1 MQLVGAYRLMYAA
14 TPASRL
20 EEGDCAVR
28 GVLLD
33 GFPRTRRQAEM
44 LGDLGVEVTHTLI
57 LDMPDEVVIS
67 RVSGRRIDPL
77 SGKIY
82 HIHFNPPE
90 TEAVANRLI
99 QREDDTRTKIMRRL
113 EGYHS
118 NKAAIAEYYGDLVS
132 TVRFAPPGTIAKGG
146 LGAPA
151 RRSLALDAKPMLVHD
166 ELRKVCCIVCV
177 CVCMCVQCVCVCA
190 CASSGTVGMAQ
201 PHLGGS
207 TFLPLT
213 RIASCIDS
221 MPCLHPGYRGS
232 PILGQCDRFQP
243 PRKV

>member
-1 MQLVGAYRLMYAA
+1 
-14 TPASRL
+14 
-20 EEGDCAVR
+20 
-28 GVLLD
+28 
-33 GFPRTRRQAEM
+33 M

-90 TEAVANRLI
+90 TEAVASRLI

-132 TVRFAPPGTIAKGG
+132 TVSFAPPGTIAKGV

-166 ELRKVCCIVCV
+166 ELRKVCCIVYV
-177 CVCMCVQCVCVCA
+177 CEWCMCVCECVCA
-190 CASSGTVGMAQ
+190 CVSSGTVRATQ
-201 PHLGGS
+201 PHHPVGS
-207 TFLPLT
+207 IFLPLT
-213 RIASCIDS
+213 RIASCTDS
-221 MPCLHPGYRGS
+221 MPCLHAGYRGS
-232 PILGQCDRFQP
+232 PLLGQCDRLQP

>member
-166 ELRKVCCIVCV
+166 ELRKVCCTPMGVLCVHVCAMCLCV
-177 CVCMCVQCVCVCA
+177 CVCIVWYCWD
-190 CASSGTVGMAQ
+190 GTTTPCGLNV
-201 PHLGGS
+201 PS
-207 TFLPLT
+207 THT
-213 RIASCIDS
+213 Y
-221 MPCLHPGYRGS
+221 CLVH
-232 PILGQCDRFQP
+232 
-243 PRKV
+243 

>member
-177 CVCMCVQCVCVCA
+177 CA
-190 CASSGTVGMAQ
+190 CASSGTVGRAQ
-201 PHLGGS
+201 RSFHSHVLPRALIPCLAYTQVIEGARYWGS
-207 TFLPLT
+207 V
-213 RIASCIDS
+213 IDS
-221 MPCLHPGYRGS
+221 NLLVKYNECGNAVRTQICS
-232 PILGQCDRFQP
+232 
-243 PRKV
+243 